1 MRPPPP
7 VTPADSRLPGAE
19 ARDAYGE
26 RLPRSVGLFASIMVL
41 IGITIGSGIF
51 RVPATV
57 AQSLTEPGPFLL
69 VWVVGGVMA
78 LAGALTLGELAA
90 LYPRSGGIL
99 AYLAE
104 GFGPMPAFLFGWSQL
119 VIIRASALGAIA
131 TIFAEYLGRFVAL
144 TPEQVHW
151 VAAGVIGTIGL
162 LNWVGVR
169 RAALVNNVATGVK
182 YLALIALVLFAFTA
196 PTGSA
201 AHFSPAWAGPISLSA
216 FATALV
222 PVMWAYDGW
231 ADLSFMSGEV
241 RDPGRTMP
249 RALIF
254 GTLLIIA
261 IYLLVNAA
269 YLYLV
274 PLAEMARPGSGLI
287 AATAAERIPAFGG
300 IGARLIAAVVMVST
314 FSSVNGTMMASPRI
328 FFGMADRGLF
338 FKGIA
343 RVSPRF
349 QSPSTAILLAS
360 ALGIIYVLF
369 NDFQQLADKF
379 VLGIFPFY
387 VLAVLAVFAIRRR
400 DPALARPYRVLGY
413 PVVPVVFLLGAAGM
427 IVNALLTKPADT
439 AFTFGIILV
448 GIPVFYL
455 ARHYGKI
462 TPA

>member
-1 MRPPPP
+1 
-7 VTPADSRLPGAE
+7 
-19 ARDAYGE
+19 
-26 RLPRSVGLFASIMVL
+26 MVL

-57 AQSLTEPGPFLL
+57 ARSLTAPGPFLL
-69 VWVVGGVMA
+69 VWVLGGVMA
-78 LAGALTLGELAA
+78 LCGALTLGELAA
-90 LYPRSGGIL
+90 LFPRSGGIL

-131 TIFAEYLGRFVAL
+131 TIFAEYFGRFVTL
-144 TPEQVHW
+144 TPQAVHW
-151 VAAGVIGTIGL
+151 VAALVIATIGF
-162 LNWVGVR
+162 LNWVGVK

-182 YLALIALVLFAFTA
+182 YLALVGLVVFAFTA
-196 PTGSA
+196 STGSTGNFA
-201 AHFSPAWAGPISLSA
+201 GAWTGFTISA

-241 RDPGRTMP
+241 KDPARTMP

-269 YLYLV
+269 YIYLV
-274 PLAEMARPGSGLI
+274 PLPDMAQPMSGLI

-300 IGARLIAAVVMVST
+300 IGARLIAAVVLIST

-338 FKGIA
+338 FQGIA

-349 QSPSTAILLAS
+349 KSPSTAILLAS
-360 ALGIIYVLF
+360 TLGVVYVLF

-387 VLAVLAVFAIRRR
+387 VLAVLAVFMIRARQ
-400 DPALARPYRVLGY
+400 PGLARPYRVLGY
-413 PVVPVVFLLGAAGM
+413 PVVPVLFLLGALGM
-427 IVNALLTKPADT
+427 IVNALITDTANT
-439 AFTFGIILV
+439 AFTFGIILI

-455 ARHYGKI
+455 ARKMGKI
-462 TPA
+462 KPS